1 MKFQDSCDAGYY
13 CSADSA
19 GETYCCPEGMDTE
32 ACAAAYKITGGLTS
46 EIPVPTTSAYPTS
59 TYEPIT
65 TTSSSYPVY
74 NTSSAV
80 ETSTYPAGTGYP
92 TATYPASNNT
102 ATYTQ
107 APSPTQTEI
116 SGANVAG
123 PAGVLAL
130 IAAAGVAAL
139 L

>member
-80 ETSTYPAGTGYP
+80 ETSTYPA
-92 TATYPASNNT
+92 SNNT